1 MKCYRM
7 YLVFIIFLPQ
17 ILIYCGKKFDLSDS
31 QKYWYYLHNSYH
43 LHNSYYLQNSYNLYN
58 LYDKV
63 AFQNI

>member
-1 MKCYRM
+1 MKYYRM

-17 ILIYCGKKFDLSDS
+17 ILIYCGKIFDLSDS
-31 QKYWYYLHNSYH
+31 QKYWYYLHNSY
-43 LHNSYYLQNSYNLYN
+43 NLYN